1 MAKKDLRKQYR
12 HYLKSLKV
20 SSRSNPEEILT
31 FEEFVRKPKRR
42 ILIKVMACLVFLLVI
57 IFSISSTL
65 DLDRMVKNNDIGLL
79 NKLESLGLFDWTDLN
94 SQHLSAAIIYKNF
107 DLVCEILQKN
117 KTIKVRPSVHWI
129 EWLSNSKKAIECVTS
144 HDRFSPLDLGVKKYA
159 DSRFFMS
166 NNLTELETGLKLGAN
181 PNRWYFYGYKR
192 TKTPEYIYVP
202 TKVTRTCQRY
212 RAGGRHAS
220 GGCARYSV
228 SIESKKVD
236 LPDGISLEDA
246 REIERKYQAKNEF
259 SVDVSLK
266 FKMLKMYYWPLKYA
280 MKSKETK
287 KIDLLMKY
295 GARQP
300 LIKKNARLKDV
311 ILL

>member
-20 SSRSNPEEILT
+20 SSRSNPQEILT
-31 FEEFVRKPKRR
+31 FEEFVQKPKRK
-42 ILIKVMACLVFLLVI
+42 ILIKVMVCLVFLLVCM
-57 IFSISSTL
+57 FSISNAL
-65 DLDRMVKNNDIGLL
+65 DIDRAVKNNDLNLL
-79 NKLESLGLFDWTDLN
+79 NKLESLSLFDWTDLN
-94 SQHLSAAIIYKNF
+94 SQHLSTAIIYKNF
-107 DLVCEILQKN
+107 DLACEILQKN
-117 KTIKVRPSVHWI
+117 KTIKIRPSVHWVG
-129 EWLSNSKKAIECVTS
+129 WLSKSKKALECVTS
-144 HDRFSPLDLGVKKYA
+144 HDRFSPLDLGVKKYS
-159 DSRFFMS
+159 DSIFFMS
-166 NNLTELETGLKLGAN
+166 KNLNELETGLKLGAN

-202 TKVTRTCQRY
+202 TKVTRTCQNL
-212 RAGGRHAS
+212 AVGKIAPGTCMSH
-220 GGCARYSV
+220 SV
-228 SIESKKVD
+228 SIESKRVD
-236 LPDGISLEDA
+236 LPDDISLEDA
-246 REIERKYQAKNEF
+246 REIERKFQDKNEF

-295 GARQP
+295 GAKQP
-300 LIKKNARLKDV
+300 IIKKSARLKDV